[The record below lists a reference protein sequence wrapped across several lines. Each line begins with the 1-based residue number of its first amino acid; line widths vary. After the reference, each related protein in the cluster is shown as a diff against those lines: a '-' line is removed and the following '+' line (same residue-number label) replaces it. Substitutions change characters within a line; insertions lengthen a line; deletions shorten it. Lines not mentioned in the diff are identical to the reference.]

1 MTTHAGEALVSWAEI
16 QDIELVIVRRMREY
30 ASGAHPS
37 SFQGSGHDFVG
48 LRDWQAG
55 DRLSSID
62 WAQSSL
68 TNFSPIVTREFEQQS
83 SARVVIVADT
93 SLSTRCGVDG
103 VPIATVIAR
112 TVGTLAL
119 AGAFFQDQVGLIMLD
134 GRRRELVVRPQIGR
148 NHAIHCLDA
157 YQDQV
162 LGARGESA
170 ASHRDRRGA
179 RMTRRDEGE
188 YRAYLTEAQRRQ
200 AGCIAGRMQRD
211 FHHGLLGR
219 RGGAEAREDV
229 TLAGLLRKTSLV
241 PVISD
246 FLFNEPEVL
255 LDELAE
261 LNARHDVF
269 VVMVDSA
276 YAFDLPPASAG
287 WIEGY
292 DVETGRVQMLSVGEL
307 QRLGARVETWQADV
321 ERAAQDRGLEVL
333 RLGVDS
339 ERFHETVVEF
349 LASRRMRKR

>member
-37 SFQGSGHDFVG
+37 TFQGSGHDFVG

-83 SARVVIVADT
+83 NARVVIVADT

-119 AGAFFQDQVGLIMLD
+119 AGAFLQDQVGLIMLD
-134 GRRRELVVRPQIGR
+134 GGRRELAVRPQIGK

-162 LGARGESA
+162 LG
-170 ASHRDRRGA
+170 RRGA
-179 RMTRRDEGE
+179 
-188 YRAYLTEAQRRQ
+188 
-200 AGCIAGRMQRD
+200 
-211 FHHGLLGR
+211 
-219 RGGAEAREDV
+219 AEAREGV

-241 PVISD
+241 AVISD
-246 FLFNEPEVL
+246 FLFNEPTAL

-349 LASRRMRKR
+349 LATRRMRKQ

>member
-37 SFQGSGHDFVG
+37 TFQGSGHEFAG
-48 LRDWQAG
+48 LRDWQPG

-83 SARVVIVADT
+83 SAHVVIVADT

-119 AGAFFQDQVGLIMLD
+119 AGAFLQDQVGLITLD
-134 GRRRELVVRPQIGR
+134 GRRRELAVRPQIGK

-157 YQDQV
+157 YQEQV
-162 LGARGESA
+162 
-170 ASHRDRRGA
+170 
-179 RMTRRDEGE
+179 
-188 YRAYLTEAQRRQ
+188 
-200 AGCIAGRMQRD
+200 
-211 FHHGLLGR
+211 LGR
-219 RGGAEAREDV
+219 RGAAEAREGV

-246 FLFNEPEVL
+246 FLFNEPTAL

-261 LNARHDVF
+261 LNARHDVV

-307 QRLGARVETWQADV
+307 RRLGARVEAWQADV

-349 LASRRMRKR
+349 LASRRMRKQ